1 MDKQREQRKDIDGL
15 KGIAILGVIFYH
27 LFDLLKSSHLSQ
39 SNIFNGGF
47 LGVDVF
53 FVVSGFLIAS
63 SIYGKLSLNEFS
75 LWSFYKRRFLELYLH
90 W

>member
-1 MDKQREQRKDIDGL
+1 MKREQRKDIDGL
-15 KGIAILGVIFYH
+15 KGIAILAVIFYH

-39 SNIFNGGF
+39 SNLFNGGF

-63 SIYGKLSLNEFS
+63 SIYENCPLM
-75 LWSFYKRRFLELYLH
+75 SFHYVHSIKKIL
-90 W
+90 